1 MKPDR
6 YRMNR
11 EPSIQT
17 RADLEQKENAK
28 RMQMKSR
35 MKNGGRRVMCTV
47 NECNY
52 ALGNITATM
61 KMKRRGLDEPLEI
74 EMSESEDECYNK
86 RA

>member
-1 MKPDR
+1 MED
-6 YRMNR
+6 
-11 EPSIQT
+11 
-17 RADLEQKENAK
+17 
-28 RMQMKSR
+28 
-35 MKNGGRRVMCTV
+35 GGRRVMCTV

-74 EMSESEDECYNK
+74 EVSESEDECYNK